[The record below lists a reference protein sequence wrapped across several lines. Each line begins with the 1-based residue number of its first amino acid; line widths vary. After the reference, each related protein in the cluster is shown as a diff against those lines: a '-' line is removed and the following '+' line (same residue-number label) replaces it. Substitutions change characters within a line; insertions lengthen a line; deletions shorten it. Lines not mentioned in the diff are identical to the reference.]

1 MYNTTV
7 ANDGQATDRP
17 KCCFFDESE
26 KLMSNQEAKRSLRV
40 DPRVTRTRKL
50 IRDALTSLIAE
61 KSFEAITVQDIAER
75 ATINRATFYLHY
87 TDKFALLDALVRED
101 FAAHLVQGDPL
112 NIGSVQ
118 SMLLVI
124 GSNVFAYIASKK
136 KCRIDRDF
144 ESQVQRT
151 METELT
157 AFLTPA
163 FGHRPSMLI
172 ASALAGAA
180 MNWRHQAPK
189 SPTAPIVTDIVEIL
203 VEGVK
208 TRRLSA

>member
-1 MYNTTV
+1 MLSGTL
-7 ANDGQATDRP
+7 RP
-17 KCCFFDESE
+17 P
-26 KLMSNQEAKRSLRV
+26 RV

-50 IRDALTSLIAE
+50 IRDALTTLIAE

-75 ATINRATFYLHY
+75 ATINRATFYAHY
-87 TDKFALLDALVRED
+87 TDKFALLDSLVRED
-101 FAAHLVQGDPL
+101 FIARLAQGDPL
-112 NIGSVQ
+112 KIRSVQ
-118 SMLLVI
+118 SMLLAV
-124 GSNVFAYIASKK
+124 GNNVFAYIASKK

-151 METELT
+151 MDTALT
-157 AFLTPA
+157 DFLSPA
-163 FGHRPSMLI
+163 FGHRTAMLI

-189 SPTAPIVTDIVEIL
+189 SPTAPILTDIVKIL

-208 TRRLSA
+208 RRRL

>member
-1 MYNTTV
+1 M
-7 ANDGQATDRP
+7 
-17 KCCFFDESE
+17 
-26 KLMSNQEAKRSLRV
+26 
-40 DPRVTRTRKL
+40 
-50 IRDALTSLIAE
+50 
-61 KSFEAITVQDIAER
+61 QDIAER
-75 ATINRATFYLHY
+75 ATINRATFYVHY

-101 FAAHLVQGDPL
+101 FAARLVQGDPL
-112 NIGSVQ
+112 NIESVQ
-118 SMLLVI
+118 SMLRVV

-136 KCRIDRDF
+136 QCRIDRDF

-163 FGHRPSMLI
+163 FGHRTSMLI

-180 MNWRHQAPK
+180 MNWRHHAPK
-189 SPTAPIVTDIVEIL
+189 SPTAPIATDIVEIL

-208 TRRLSA
+208 MRRLSV

>member
-1 MYNTTV
+1 MLSD
-7 ANDGQATDRP
+7 AP
-17 KCCFFDESE
+17 
-26 KLMSNQEAKRSLRV
+26 RSPRV

-50 IRDALTSLIAE
+50 IRDALTALLAE
-61 KSFEAITVQDIAER
+61 KSFEAITVQDVAER
-75 ATINRATFYLHY
+75 ATINRATFYAHY

-101 FAAHLVQGDPL
+101 FAVRLAQGDPL
-112 NIGSVQ
+112 KIRNVQ
-118 SMLLVI
+118 SMLLAV
-124 GSNVFAYIASKK
+124 GSNVFAYIASKR

-151 METELT
+151 METDLT
-157 AFLTPA
+157 DFLSPA
-163 FGHRPSMLI
+163 FGHRTAMLI

-189 SPTAPIVTDIVEIL
+189 SPTEPIVTDIVQIL

-208 TRRLSA
+208 KRRLSG